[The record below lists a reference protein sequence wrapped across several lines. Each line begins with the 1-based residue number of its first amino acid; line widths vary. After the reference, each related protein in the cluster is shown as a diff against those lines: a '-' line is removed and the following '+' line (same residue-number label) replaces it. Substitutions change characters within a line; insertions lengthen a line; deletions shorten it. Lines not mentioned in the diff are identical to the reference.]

1 MDIDAIAK
9 IMNVVDIEIAGLLRL
24 KENIMRFFVDD
35 KTL

>member
-24 KENIMRFFVDD
+24 KENIMRFFVDE

>member
-24 KENIMRFFVDD
+24 KENLMRFFVDD

>member
-24 KENIMRFFVDD
+24 KENIMRFLVDD